1 MTTQSGG
8 GVLLWKPSQEL
19 KRQANTTR
27 YMQWLAQ
34 EKGLSFHSREEL
46 WQWSV
51 NNLEDFWASIAEYFH
66 VKFSRPYTAVL
77 TERKMPGAV
86 WFPGSRLNFAE
97 HFFRNAT
104 SERPALVFRSERP
117 ELVEVSWAELRQKV
131 SAVAK
136 ALHAMGVQR
145 GDRVVAYMPNIPET
159 LIAFLACASM
169 GAIWSSCSPDF
180 GTSSVID
187 RFKQIEPK
195 VLFAVDGYQYGGKI
209 FDRRSII
216 AELQHA
222 LPSLQKT
229 VLLPYLQN
237 QFEPG
242 KLTNT
247 IAWQKLLA
255 QPGEL
260 VFEQVPFNH
269 PLWILYSSGTTG
281 LPKAIVQGHGG
292 ILLEHLKNLSLEV
305 NLKSGD
311 RFFWFTTTGWM
322 MWNFLVS
329 GLLVEATILLYDGSP
344 GYPDLNTLW
353 LFAQD
358 TNMTFFG
365 TSAAYVSSCMKASIE
380 PDGQFDLHKLQGI
393 GSTGS
398 PLPPEGF
405 LWLYQHIKQDLWLAS
420 MSGGTDVCSAFVN
433 GSILLPVYAGELQC
447 RSLGAKIEAF
457 DEQGHALIDEVGELV
472 ITEPLPSM
480 PLFFWN
486 DPAHQRYQESY
497 FSLYPGIWR
506 HGDWIKITPRGSAII
521 YGRSD
526 STINRAGIR
535 IGTSEIYRI
544 IESLPEVLDSLVV
557 GVELPHGR
565 YYMPLFVV
573 LREGVELDDALKA
586 KINGKLRTTISPYH
600 VPDEILT
607 IPEVPRTLNG
617 KKLEVPI
624 KKLLMGVP
632 IEKSGIPIEWTVLYE
647 GERRMRFPLPTY
659 PFERQQLW
667 VDPLL
672 QELSSTGSLLQAR
685 VGKEQ
690 QSVDLNDKL
699 APITPSSSL
708 HHR

>member
-1 MTTQSGG
+1 MVTPYDND
-8 GVLLWKPSQEL
+8 LPLWEPSVEMKQ
-19 KRQANTTR
+19 QANITC
-27 YMQWLAQ
+27 YMQWLEQ
-34 EKGLSFHSREEL
+34 QKGLHFQTREEV

-51 NNLEDFWASIAEYFH
+51 NHLEDFWASIWDFFH
-66 VKFSRPYTAVL
+66 IKASHPSKTVL
-77 TERKMPGAV
+77 TTHTMPSAS
-86 WFPGSRLNFAE
+86 WFPEAKLNYAE
-97 HFFRNAT
+97 HIFRN
-104 SERPALVFRSERP
+104 SSDQQPALLFRSERHP
-117 ELVEVSWAELRQKV
+117 LLEVSWDDLRQKV
-131 SAVAK
+131 SAVVK
-136 ALHAMGVQR
+136 ALHAMDVQR

-159 LIAFLACASM
+159 IIAFLACASM

-195 VLFAVDGYQYGGKI
+195 VLFAVDGYQYGGKT

-247 IAWQKLLA
+247 IAWQELLA

-329 GLLVEATILLYDGSP
+329 GLLAEATILLYDGSP

-353 LFAQD
+353 RFAHD

-365 TSAAYVSSCMKASIE
+365 TSAAYVSSCMKAGIE

-405 LWLYQHIKQDLWLAS
+405 LWLYEHVKRDLWLAS

-457 DEQGHALIDEVGELV
+457 DEQGCALIDEVGELV

-480 PLFFWN
+480 PLFLWN
-486 DPAHQRYQESY
+486 DSGNKRYQESY
-497 FSLYPGIWR
+497 FSVYPGTWR

-535 IGTSEIYRI
+535 MGSSEIYRV
-544 IESLPEVLDSLVV
+544 IESFPEVLDSLVV
-557 GVELPHGR
+557 GVELLHGR

-586 KINGKLRTTISPYH
+586 KIKGKLRTTISPHH
-600 VPDEILT
+600 VPDEILL
-607 IPEVPRTLNG
+607 IPEVPRTLSG
-617 KKLEVPI
+617 KKVEVPI
-624 KKLLMGVP
+624 KKLLMG
-632 IEKSGIPIEWTVLYE
+632 IPVEQAVSTDAMSNPQTIQYFLEVAQ
-647 GERRMRFPLPTY
+647 RMR
-659 PFERQQLW
+659 
-667 VDPLL
+667 
-672 QELSSTGSLLQAR
+672 
-685 VGKEQ
+685 
-690 QSVDLNDKL
+690 
-699 APITPSSSL
+699 
-708 HHR
+708 